1 MIICNNID
9 NMSKRVAIIFSGGL
23 KQFTRRTEQHPESCA
38 DVWNR
43 IVDKYDADVFAY
55 VDNNNF
61 FYNDV
66 QYFSDK
72 NKEITYDCNTIRYHN
87 NVQNLSYSDAY
98 PIIKSI
104 LQDAFGDHLKNYC
117 IEDAPEDSSF
127 VYNENNS
134 LHKAFFESNET
145 KRPIN
150 SKYAILGQFR
160 KVYECFKLLEKYEKE
175 NGFKYDIVIRTRP
188 DIKITIDKIDIRE
201 VDLTKTLC
209 CNMCPWHIYDWW
221 AAGNRDIMKV
231 YSDYYDKYIS
241 INLKYNKHI
250 CLYKHNGRIFDWE
263 VYDNEP
269 IKYKGTMN
277 VDSEN
282 ISDSS
287 EFGLHYL
294 IGTLFGYNFDSYGIN
309 YQFNQYYK

>member
-1 MIICNNID
+1 
-9 NMSKRVAIIFSGGL
+9 MSKRVAVIFSGGL
-23 KQFTRRTEQHPESCA
+23 KQFTRRTEQDSESCSDA
-38 DVWNR
+38 WKR

-55 VDNNNF
+55 VDDNDF

-72 NKEITYDCNTIRYHN
+72 NGKNTVDNQDCRYHH
-87 NVQNLSYSDAY
+87 NVQNISYDDAY

-104 LQDAFGDHLKNYC
+104 LQDAFGEHLKDYK

-160 KVYECFKLLEKYEKE
+160 KVYECFKLLEKYEEE

-188 DIKITIDKIDIRE
+188 DIKVTIDKIDIRE

-231 YSDYYDKYIS
+231 YSDYYEKYMS
-241 INLKYNKHI
+241 INLKYKKHLW
-250 CLYKHNGRIFDWE
+250 LYHHNGNHFDWE
-263 VYDNEP
+263 IYEDEP
-269 IKYKGTMN
+269 TKYKGNTD
-277 VDSEN
+277 VGGGDA
-282 ISDSS
+282 SDSS

-294 IGTLFGYNFDSYGIN
+294 IGTMFGYNFQSYGIKYTLN
-309 YQFNQYYK
+309 KYYK